1 VTDVLLI
8 GLGGANGIVADVL
21 TAAGLDVVALEA
33 GGRLTPSQMRLDE
46 VRNDRREWLAQAK
59 SQGELP
65 TWRSTPDDVAGPSPW
80 PLRMVNAVGGSTV
93 HYPGLSARLAPWNL
107 RARSATAERYG
118 PAAIPAG
125 CTLTDWPFSYDEL
138 EPYYDAIEH
147 EVGVAGRSGANPFE
161 GARTRDLP
169 MPELRPTGWTQLTE
183 RAATELGWHPFPA
196 PAALNSVP
204 RDGRAACT
212 YCGFCTSNG
221 CHVDAKNHT
230 AVTHIPRAEAT
241 GRLRI
246 VTGARVTRIDS
257 GPDGRATGATYV
269 EGGREHHEP
278 ARVVVL
284 GTFVYENVRLLLL
297 SGLANA
303 SGQVGAH
310 YIAHVVPTVHG
321 LFEGRD
327 LALFGGPWTQATCFE
342 DLNADNFDHAGL
354 GFIGGGMCSVS
365 HEVKPIAAASI
376 TPPPGV
382 PDWGA
387 AWKAWLARHGR
398 SVGTAIAQLDA
409 LPYEDHRLDLDPR
422 TRDAHGLP
430 VVRATF
436 APRENERRAA
446 AWLGERL
453 HAWLRQAG
461 ATQTWEPAGP
471 LTIEPRHAY
480 GGTRMGDDPATSVV
494 DRFGFAHDVPNLA
507 VVGASTFP
515 TAGGL
520 NPTLTLQAL
529 ALRTARHLV
538 ASWDGRAGRMCPP
551 LIRQMPLRR
560 TENGRTVR

>member
-1 VTDVLLI
+1 
-8 GLGGANGIVADVL
+8 
-21 TAAGLDVVALEA
+21 
-33 GGRLTPSQMRLDE
+33 M
-46 VRNDRREWLAQAK
+46 
-59 SQGELP
+59 
-65 TWRSTPDDVAGPSPW
+65 
-80 PLRMVNAVGGSTV
+80 
-93 HYPGLSARLAPWNL
+93 
-107 RARSATAERYG
+107 
-118 PAAIPAG
+118 
-125 CTLTDWPFSYDEL
+125 
-138 EPYYDAIEH
+138 
-147 EVGVAGRSGANPFE
+147 
-161 GARTRDLP
+161 
-169 MPELRPTGWTQLTE
+169 
-183 RAATELGWHPFPA
+183 
-196 PAALNSVP
+196 P
-204 RDGRAACT
+204 RDGRPACT

-246 VTGARVTRIDS
+246 VTGARVTRIDA

-269 EGGREHHEP
+269 EGGRERHQP
-278 ARVVVL
+278 ARAVVL

-365 HEVKPIAAASI
+365 HEVKPIARGVDHAPAGRARVGRGVEGVARAA
-376 TPPPGV
+376 
-382 PDWGA
+382 
-387 AWKAWLARHGR
+387 R
-398 SVGTAIAQLDA
+398 A
-409 LPYEDHRLDLDPR
+409 LGGD
-422 TRDAHGLP
+422 
-430 VVRATF
+430 
-436 APRENERRAA
+436 RERPARRAA
-446 AWLGERL
+446 LRGPPPRPRSGGTRRPRTSRSCARRSRRARTSGAPPRWLGERL

-461 ATQTWEPAGP
+461 AARTWEPAGP

-538 ASWDGRAGRMCPP
+538 ASWDGRALGR
-551 LIRQMPLRR
+551 
-560 TENGRTVR
+560 GVGSGGSA